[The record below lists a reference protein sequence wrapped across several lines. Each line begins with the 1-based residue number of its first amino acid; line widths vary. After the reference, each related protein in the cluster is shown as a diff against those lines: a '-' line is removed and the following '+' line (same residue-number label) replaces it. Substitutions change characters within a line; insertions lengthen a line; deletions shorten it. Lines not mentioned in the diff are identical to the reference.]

1 MNCRQNMKIVKIG
14 LLLFALLAGALLV
27 YAIFGLRNIANRQQ
41 AVAEAWRQTAG
52 MTPAE
57 LIQSYPKTE
66 KNEAARRLETLAAKL
81 EVAAENETA
90 TDADAGSIIARDY
103 FADRPSDDGD
113 RVEELPENVKNYLAA
128 HQNDLNRLYE
138 SVRQN
143 PPPEWEADANQSRAM
158 LPSHASLHIRLHE
171 IIALDAL
178 DKTARKQDRQALEA
192 LEASWKASEF
202 LRRRPEALFQTINSI
217 VSTTQNNVLRKIK
230 DVPAEWRERLQK
242 PDYRALAA
250 QSLELEFAAA
260 SLEIE
265 PKSATALQ
273 KVRDNLLPPF
283 ESAAALNQS
292 EAGQETVAQFQSGGF
307 CAFDSSR
314 DGEAKIVWWNPKARI
329 MFPATHQIWRNFAV
343 LLYDRELTEQVLR
356 VREIERAA
364 AQTGSL
370 PQFAAIDSALCDGSR
385 WIIERQNDGS
395 LVVRFDKA
403 KELFANQKAPSSY
416 KLHAER

>member
-1 MNCRQNMKIVKIG
+1 MKIVKIG
-14 LLLFALLAGALLV
+14 LLLLALLAGALLI
-27 YAIFGLRNIANRQQ
+27 YAIFGLRNIADRQQ

-81 EVAAENETA
+81 EVAAETE
-90 TDADAGSIIARDY
+90 AGSIIARDY

-113 RVEELPENVKNYLAA
+113 RVEELPENVKIYLAT

-138 SVRQN
+138 SVRQS

-202 LRRRPEALFQTINSI
+202 LRRRPEALFQLLNLA
-217 VSTTQNNVLRKIK
+217 VSTTQNNVLRKLK

-260 SLEIE
+260 SLEFK
-265 PKSATALQ
+265 PKNQTTLQ
-273 KVRDNLLPPF
+273 KLWGNLLPPF
-283 ESAAALNQS
+283 ESVAALNQS
-292 EAGQETVAQFQSGGF
+292 EAGQETVAQFQRRDF
-307 CAFDSSR
+307 CASDSSPGS
-314 DGEAKIVWWNPKARI
+314 GEAKIAWWNQKARI
-329 MFPATHQIWRNFAV
+329 MFPAASQIWRNFAV

-364 AQTGSL
+364 AQAKSL
-370 PQFAAIDSALCDGSR
+370 PQFAQIDSALCDGSR
-385 WIIERQNDGS
+385 WTIERQNDGS
-395 LVVRFDKA
+395 PVVRFDKA
-403 KELFANQKAPSSY
+403 KELLANEKAPSGY
-416 KLHAER
+416 QLHAGR